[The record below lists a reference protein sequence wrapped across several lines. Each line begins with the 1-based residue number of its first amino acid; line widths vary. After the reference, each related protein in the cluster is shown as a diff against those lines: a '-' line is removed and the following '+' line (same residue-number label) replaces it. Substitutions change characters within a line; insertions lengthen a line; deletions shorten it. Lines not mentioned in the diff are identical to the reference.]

1 MKDPTRWQEILIQSG
16 SDKLTKQDV
25 YDYYTNPKIQK
36 HLLNATGK
44 NEVILRQSF
53 TPENVVLR
61 RKSESGAP
69 IFLRGK
75 SDLQTWAEK
84 RLTEV
89 HPTYGHKTDHLLV
102 DLDPGEDVSWTKVQ
116 QTAKQVAQT
125 LGADPSV
132 TGVSAQFSGHRGF
145 YVRGQLDRDMNI
157 DAAREKVKGLLA
169 GLTQQDK
176 SLTLGI
182 KSDPQRQI
190 RLDTTPL
197 KYRGSVKAPYSLS
210 AETGLVAAPVQIDD
224 LTKVKPGDF
233 TIGQIVKTAID
244 LEGLRSTWKKLVA
257 PKLIRAEKGYAKPF
271 AQAEIELPYARRLP
285 QETSQGALIEKI
297 GPHANSEFP
306 DKIFIGGKDNNLAKE
321 MGVDLS
327 PKELEAADRLTGLHE
342 ADEIEWQGK
351 GIRGEIF
358 RPFVRNHFTPISH
371 GDPIEAMIREGNRL
385 SSLPPELQRVRDLR
399 IQRRMDTTDVP
410 FLNKIWDWMGGNY
423 HYGQTR
429 LSPAARKHIHRRVNE
444 ELAAHKQK
452 IKEMSEQYNS
462 TMQQNVK
469 KAAEKMTGIRYD
481 KNPISLLTPKAK
493 ELAGRLDPEWEA
505 TKRDPEKWRTAI
517 EPFMKVKEAAEL
529 LSKEARLSMSKLQG
543 MLKGEPALFHMVNPE
558 NVPNFL
564 QSKKLMSPL
573 EAKTR
578 GLVSNLE
585 GGAGV
590 ERVPTSEFNKT
601 RTPIRLG
608 EHSARIDARNL
619 VSGNSEPAAQLTRM
633 SAPGVTGKYHR
644 VMQENRNM
652 SGSGAGKNWS
662 SISFDTVPRRAY
674 GDVGMMTSPSQIR
687 GSLVGESY
695 TRGPRTPESLT
706 EVQAHPSWVSRK
718 GLTHHMTLPQ
728 ATGNIVYDPQAVSRE
743 AAKQLKAQGGV
754 PLNAR
759 FRRLSKAYQKQN
771 LQNMP
776 AGALQDIEAGN
787 VNTATTMPQWHQKT
801 VARAAQRVPLR
812 KSWKKPTPIEQVK
825 TSAAKLYRDRVEVFA
840 RTPDGK
846 ILAGLYSGSA
856 KNVAVPGGGIEKG
869 ETKAQA
875 GKREFREE
883 AGIAVRRIRE
893 LGVAP
898 VLTAWAKKD
907 KSYKGK
913 DWQADIKKHP
923 KGNRTHF
930 VLADID
936 TAKPKQKPR
945 DPTEFHKTLK
955 ARPINDLIEIQRKAI
970 QSHSGSDRL
979 KQMRKRLEMLLKI
992 KHAEKTAFDYGGLF
1006 RVADVLDD
1014 QLWLYLLKKHQQAKE
1029 TPVEAPSYSMTPGP
1043 GPANYAA
1050 PPPFAEEPRSMF
1062 RKESAQKEFAP
1073 GIPLSRKIH
1082 DVPKVR
1088 DKAWTLAVQRHF
1100 ADKAGKHFDLRLV
1113 DPSTGRAHSFAMPK
1127 AELPKPGQMRLAI
1140 QQATHTS
1147 DYALNFEGKI
1157 PKGTYGSGKVE
1168 MALKKPVDIIKANA
1182 NKILFKTKDGDSYSM
1197 FRMKDKNW
1205 GIRNTTK

>member
-244 LEGLRSTWKKLVA
+244 LEGLRSTCL
-257 PKLIRAEKGYAKPF
+257 
-271 AQAEIELPYARRLP
+271 
-285 QETSQGALIEKI
+285 
-297 GPHANSEFP
+297 
-306 DKIFIGGKDNNLAKE
+306 
-321 MGVDLS
+321 
-327 PKELEAADRLTGLHE
+327 
-342 ADEIEWQGK
+342 
-351 GIRGEIF
+351 
-358 RPFVRNHFTPISH
+358 
-371 GDPIEAMIREGNRL
+371 
-385 SSLPPELQRVRDLR
+385 
-399 IQRRMDTTDVP
+399 
-410 FLNKIWDWMGGNY
+410 
-423 HYGQTR
+423 
-429 LSPAARKHIHRRVNE
+429 
-444 ELAAHKQK
+444 
-452 IKEMSEQYNS
+452 
-462 TMQQNVK
+462 
-469 KAAEKMTGIRYD
+469 
-481 KNPISLLTPKAK
+481 
-493 ELAGRLDPEWEA
+493 
-505 TKRDPEKWRTAI
+505 
-517 EPFMKVKEAAEL
+517 KVKEAAEF

-564 QSKKLMSPL
+564 QSKKLLSPL